1 MLRIHLT
8 IIVLI
13 ITLTSGAQI
22 LESHKGFKDQGGNI
36 FNSDFIKKNKIKTI
50 TGRISLKR
58 ELQPIRK
65 EGTVEQ
71 YSFDQNGQMIERL
84 KSFKMRG
91 GLIDTTQDYFKYND
105 LEHLISQTTFT
116 MAGYNS
122 IRYKYNSDGEPL
134 EETFIRGENKSPNS
148 YELRRGQESILKKE
162 VFDYSKMNDSSLKK
176 IYLNSVGK
184 PYKET
189 VISTNQ
195 LGLIESEQTRF
206 YLTNKK
212 ESMTYQY
219 DVQGR
224 LIKII
229 DYSNLIGV
237 QTITYTYEYDEFG
250 NLYSSKT
257 YKNGK
262 LTNSQEFLYYV
273 QTFLLKAQLS
283 KNESDKSIKII
294 QYSYEYY

>member
-1 MLRIHLT
+1 MLKT
-8 IIVLI
+8 ILPFIFLSLNLVSY
-13 ITLTSGAQI
+13 TQI
-22 LESHKGFKDQGGNI
+22 LESHKGFKNQGGNI
-36 FNSDFIKKNKIKTI
+36 FNADFIKKNNIKTI

-71 YSFDQNGQMIERL
+71 YSFDNQGQMTERL

-91 GLIDTTQDYFKYND
+91 GQIDTTQDYFKYND
-105 LEHLISQTTFT
+105 LDHLISQTSFT
-116 MAGYNS
+116 MSGYNS
-122 IRYKYNSDGEPL
+122 IRYKYNSEGNPL
-134 EETFIRGENKSPNS
+134 EETFIRGENRSPNS
-148 YELRRGQESILKKE
+148 YELKKGQESILKKE
-162 VFDYSKMNDSSLKK
+162 EFDYSKLSDSSLKK
-176 IYLNSVGK
+176 VYLNSVGK

-189 VISTNQ
+189 IIKTNT

-212 ESMTYQY
+212 ESHTYQY

-229 DYSNLIGV
+229 DYSNLLGV
-237 QTITYTYEYDEFG
+237 QTITYTYEYDEYG

-262 LTNSQEFLYYV
+262 LTYSQEFLYHV